1 MKKKS
6 VKPPRP
12 ENRQAILQE
21 TRNRKMARSAH
32 AYVRGNTNKFYEWLD
47 GSLSH
52 SLPEGPAIWICGDCH
67 VGNLGPIANVEG
79 KIDIQIRDLDQTVI
93 GNPVHDLMRLGLS
106 LSMAARGSD
115 LPGVITAQMMEQ
127 LMIGYEH
134 AFDNEESKEAPL
146 PMPATIKMTMRK
158 AGKRTWK
165 ALAEERIKDTTPHI
179 PLGKCFWPLSI
190 KESRAIRALF
200 EKQTISY
207 LATSLKRRN
216 EDATV
221 KVLDGAYW
229 LKGCSSL
236 GRLRYAVLLD
246 IGNDASDGKDL
257 CLIDIKEAILPAAPR
272 NAVAQIPMEHGDR
285 VVEGARHLS
294 PYLGERMVAARLLD
308 RSVFV
313 RELLPQDMKIEVE
326 QLTEEEA
333 KKVARYLAMVLGKA
347 HVRQMDT
354 PTRKQWVKE
363 LKRNRSKVLDAPS
376 WLWSS
381 IVELVKSHEGGYLEH
396 CRTFALRPPNFHRHE

>member
-1 MKKKS
+1 MIKKAP
-6 VKPPRP
+6 KPPRP
-12 ENRQAILQE
+12 EDRQAILQE
-21 TRNRKMARSAH
+21 NRTRKMARSAH

-67 VGNLGPIANVEG
+67 IGNLGPIANIQG

-93 GNPVHDLMRLGLS
+93 GNPVHDLIRLGLS

-127 LMIGYEH
+127 LMLGYAD
-134 AFDNEESKEAPL
+134 AFDEESDKVAL
-146 PMPATIKMTMRK
+146 ATPATIKMTMRK

-165 ALAEERIKDTTPHI
+165 ALARERIADTTPRI
-179 PLGKCFWPLSI
+179 PLGKCFWPLTI
-190 KESRAIRALF
+190 EESKAINALF
-200 EKQTISY
+200 EKQTISH
-207 LATSLKRRN
+207 LATALKGRDEN
-216 EDATV
+216 ATV

-246 IGNDASDGKDL
+246 VGNNTSGGRDL
-257 CLIDIKEAILPAAPR
+257 CLIDIKEAIVAAAPR
-272 NAVAQIPMEHGDR
+272 HAEASMPREPGDR

-308 RSVFV
+308 RSIFI
-313 RELLPQDMKIEVE
+313 RELLPQDMKIEVKR
-326 QLTEEEA
+326 LTEDEA
-333 KKVARYLAMVLGKA
+333 KNVARYLAMVLGKA
-347 HVRQMDT
+347 HVRQMDA
-354 PTRKQWVKE
+354 PTRKEWLKD
-363 LKRNRSKVLDAPS
+363 LKRNRSKALDAPS

-396 CRTFALRPPNFHRHE
+396 CRKFALRPSAT

>member
-1 MKKKS
+1 MKKNS
-6 VKPPRP
+6 LQPPDP
-12 ENRQAILQE
+12 ENRQALLQE
-21 TRNRKMARSAH
+21 SRNRKMARSAH
-32 AYVRGNTNKFYEWLD
+32 AYVRGNTDKFYEWLD

-67 VGNLGPIANVEG
+67 IGNLGPIANREG

-93 GNPVHDLMRLGLS
+93 GNPVHDLIRLGLS
-106 LSMAARGSD
+106 LSMAARGSA

-127 LMIGYEH
+127 LMLGYAH
-134 AFDNEESKEAPL
+134 AFDEGSEKVPL
-146 PMPATIKMTMRK
+146 LMPPTIKMTMRK

-165 ALAEERIKDTTPHI
+165 ALARERLADTKPRI
-179 PLGKCFWPLSI
+179 PLGKSFWPLTI
-190 KESRAIRALF
+190 EESKAINALF
-200 EKQTISY
+200 EKQTISH
-207 LATSLKRRN
+207 LATSLSGRAENAK
-216 EDATV
+216 V

-246 IGNDASDGKDL
+246 VGNDTSSGKEL
-257 CLIDIKEAILPAAPR
+257 CLVDIKEAILAAAPR
-272 NAVAQIPMEHGDR
+272 HAEANMPRGHGDR

-294 PYLGERMVAARLLD
+294 PYLGERMVAASLLD
-308 RSVFV
+308 RSIFV

-326 QLTEEEA
+326 QLTEDEA

-347 HVRQMDT
+347 HVRQMDA
-354 PTRKQWVKE
+354 PTRKQWLKE
-363 LKRNRSKVLDAPS
+363 LKRNRSKPLDAPS

-396 CRTFALRPPNFHRHE
+396 CRKFALRSAK